1 MSWRKAIS
9 RTRPNQRN
17 QSLFS
22 RSVAPRSRSAVNR
35 ETHQD
40 ATEQIS
46 MHVRVLRYHEIRLGN
61 IEKQLSN
68 IARQLSNLGSPV
80 SNVSNKKNSSST
92 NVARNNKNETVTQLQ
107 DILKNLAQEVST
119 SNKMIKDFI
128 IGGNT
133 HTHTSVASN
142 SAIVSKVS
150 NTSGNKKVSAMDS
163 LKNISYKKVEVKS
176 SPVEKHRSR
185 EYKLAKSRLEAC
197 GISAT
202 EERIQDMV
210 LTMREEAGLVN
221 DIVINRQEKIERD
234 THVLEET
241 IVNIV
246 DSSNNS
252 DTEEQEQE
260 EEKVESY
267 DLAKSVNDGTV
278 VLDIDVSNNEVASV
292 NISSDEELETVNV
305 STTDDIGYVPVHV
318 VVGKKKKKK
327 KSKKKNN
334 AE

>member
-22 RSVAPRSRSAVNR
+22 RSVAPRARSAVNS

-128 IGGNT
+128 TGGNT
-133 HTHTSVASN
+133 NTSVASN

-163 LKNISYKKVEVKS
+163 LKNISYKKVDVKS

-252 DTEEQEQE
+252 DTEEQE

-278 VLDIDVSNNEVASV
+278 VLDIDVSNNEVSSV

>member
-22 RSVAPRSRSAVNR
+22 RSVAPRVKRSTVNH

-80 SNVSNKKNSSST
+80 SNKKNSSST
-92 NVARNNKNETVTQLQ
+92 NVARNNNKNETVTQLQ

-133 HTHTSVASN
+133 HTHTPVASN

-163 LKNISYKKVEVKS
+163 LKNISYKKVDVKS

-252 DTEEQEQE
+252 DTEEQE

-292 NISSDEELETVNV
+292 NISSDEELETINV
-305 STTDDIGYVPVHV
+305 STTEDIGYVPVHV

>member
-1 MSWRKAIS
+1 MSWRKAIT

-17 QSLFS
+17 NSLFS
-22 RSVAPRSRSAVNR
+22 RSVAPRSRNIVNN
-35 ETHQD
+35 ETHKD

-68 IARQLSNLGSPV
+68 IARQLSNLGTPV
-80 SNVSNKKNSSST
+80 SNVSTTTNSSAN
-92 NVARNNKNETVTQLQ
+92 NVTRNIKKNETVTQLQ

-128 IGGNT
+128 TGGNT
-133 HTHTSVASN
+133 HTPVSSN
-142 SAIVSKVS
+142 STIVSKVS
-150 NTSGNKKVSAMDS
+150 NTSENKKVTAMDS

-176 SPVEKHRSR
+176 SPVEKHRTR
-185 EYKLAKSRLEAC
+185 EWKLAKSRLVAC

-246 DSSNNS
+246 DYSNNS
-252 DTEEQEQE
+252 DTEEQEKEQ
-260 EEKVESY
+260 EKVESY
-267 DLAKSVNDGTV
+267 DLAKSVNEGTV
-278 VLDIDVSNNEVASV
+278 VLDIDVSKKEEASA

-305 STTDDIGYVPVHV
+305 STTEDIGYVPVHV
-318 VVGKKKKKK
+318 VVSKKKKKR
-327 KSKKKNN
+327 KNN
-334 AE
+334 KKE